1 MTRWVPEEDLSR
13 ILPTEAVNK
22 GYRLVWYNP
31 KVYPGNPTI
40 LFLKG
45 FEVHRWEDDP
55 LMGEVWDKIKELAS
69 V

>member
-31 KVYPGNPTI
+31 ERMRGDPTL
-40 LFLKG
+40 LFLRG
-45 FEVHRWEDDP
+45 FEVYRWEYDP
-55 LMGEVWDKIKELAS
+55 LMGEVWDKIKELAGE
-69 V
+69 